1 MKYDICM
8 RKECK
13 NCYKQLECFKKEG
26 KNYELDKT
34 QNRGFKNSNIQSQK
48 RTKRQGQRIS
58 KDKK

>member
-34 QNRGFKNSNIQSQK
+34 QNRGFKNSNIQS
-48 RTKRQGQRIS
+48 
-58 KDKK
+58 